1 MSYRIEDIEKLRG
14 RKAGLILQEH
24 CRKSAVIIPL
34 IETENGLNVLFEV
47 RSGRVYRQPG
57 DICLP
62 GGKMIEGETPQETA
76 VREACEELYIRPDQL
91 QIICAGDLFHNANTL
106 IHPFAAK
113 LTGYDG
119 RFSEAEVS
127 EVFTVPLDFFKQTQP
142 MVYDAEMRMVKK
154 GDFPY
159 DLIAGGENYRW
170 PVRIDKELFYEYEGR
185 TIWGIT
191 ARIMN
196 SFVKLL

>member
-1 MSYRIEDIEKLRG
+1 MNSNDIEKLRG

-34 IETENGLNVLFEV
+34 IKKEHGLDVLFEV

-62 GGKMIEGETPQETA
+62 GGKMIEGETPEQTA
-76 VREACEELYIRPDQL
+76 VREACEELLISADQL
-91 QIICAGDLFHNANTL
+91 EIICAGDLFHNANTL
-106 IHPFAAK
+106 IHPFAAM
-113 LTGYDG
+113 LSGYDG
-119 RFSEAEVS
+119 RFSEAEVA
-127 EVFTVPLDFFKQTQP
+127 EVFTVPLDFFRDTTP
-142 MVYDAEMRMVKK
+142 LVYDAEMRMVKK

-159 DLIAGGENYRW
+159 HLIAGGENYRW

-191 ARIMN
+191 ARILN